1 MSTFSDSLHHIT
13 LYTTEGKPLL
23 EGDLRPMVE
32 QCFKSLPGRYPGL
45 KVVGQAV
52 YPNRVEMVL
61 DLQRLDEDLLRI
73 IQSFKSEVKGL
84 AKKDGHSLH
93 SLWQWSYDER
103 EIRNVEEL
111 LEWKKGG
118 VA

>member
-1 MSTFSDSLHHIT
+1 LSRFSDSLHHIT
-13 LYTTEGKPLL
+13 LHTTEGKPLL
-23 EGDLRPMVE
+23 EGDLPRMIE

-45 KVVGQAV
+45 KVVRHAV

-84 AKKDGHSLH
+84 AKKDGYSLH

-103 EIRNVEEL
+103 EIHHPEEL
-111 LEWKKGG
+111 LNWGKAAE
-118 VA
+118 A

>member
-1 MSTFSDSLHHIT
+1 MNTFSDSLYHIT
-13 LYTTEGKPLL
+13 LHTTEGKPLL
-23 EGDLRPMVE
+23 EGDLRRMVG

-45 KVVGQAV
+45 KVLRQAV

-84 AKKDGHSLH
+84 AKQDGHSFH

-103 EIRNVEEL
+103 EILNPEEL
-111 LEWKKGG
+111 LNWGKAAE
-118 VA
+118 A